1 MKVGIVGSGFVGAT
15 AAYAMVL
22 QGVAREIVL
31 IDLNTARAKAEAD
44 DISHATP
51 FSNPTHIYAGDYAD
65 LAGSSVVVISA
76 GVGQKPGETRL
87 QLLERNAAVFRSVI
101 PRILTHAPNAVL
113 LVTTNPVDVMTHIAA
128 RIAAA
133 HGVPSSRV
141 IGSGTVLD
149 TGRFQSLLGRYLD
162 VDPHHIHGY
171 VLGEHGDSEV
181 IAWSAVRVGNLALE
195 DFSRKR
201 GIILDRA
208 IRDEIG
214 HRVRDAAYS
223 IIEHKAA
230 TYYGIGAAL
239 AEIVDGILDNRRLIM
254 TVCTPVPEVAGVA
267 DVTVSLPHLVGG
279 SGVISSFPPNL
290 NDEEQTMLHRSASII
305 REAIDELDAA
315 EHDRAAKE

>member
-31 IDLNTARAKAEAD
+31 LDLNAARAKAEAD

-65 LAGSSVVVISA
+65 LAGSQVVVISA

-87 QLLERNAAVFRSVI
+87 QLLERNAAVFRSIV

-113 LVTTNPVDVMTHIAA
+113 LVTTNPVDVMTHLAA
-128 RIAAA
+128 RFAAA
-133 HGVPSSRV
+133 HGVPSNRV

-195 DFSRKR
+195 DFNRKR
-201 GIILDRA
+201 GIMLDRSM
-208 IRDEIG
+208 REEIT

-239 AEIVDGILDNRRLIM
+239 AEIVDGILDNRRSIM
-254 TVCTPVPEVAGVA
+254 TVCTPVPDVAGVA

-279 SGVISSFPPNL
+279 SGAISSFPPNL
-290 NDEEQTMLHRSASII
+290 DEEEQEKLARSASII
-305 REAIDELDAA
+305 RQVIDDLDELEHSNA
-315 EHDRAAKE
+315 ESE